1 MSRLYI
7 TLLAIASLWIASIGA
22 VFSIAGL
29 THLFSGATYS
39 IILMASALEF
49 AKLVTAGF
57 LYRYWGHVG
66 RVMRY
71 YLSCAVVALSLITS
85 LGIFGYLSN
94 AYQKSSMNFKTENIK
109 LGVLNE
115 EDSRIQD
122 EVKRIQAEVASVPR
136 SRITKRLALQDS
148 FEPQIRELEKRSDA
162 IHSQMAQMKLEM
174 VHTQTTVGP
183 LIYVAEAFDTDV
195 DKVAKSLILLF
206 VSIFDPLAICLVFA
220 TNLAIRLR
228 EKYRGNE
235 TRIASLAFT
244 TPVDHRFKKGA

>member
-1 MSRLYI
+1 MSKLYI

-29 THLFSGATYS
+29 THLFAGAFYS

-57 LYRYWGHVG
+57 LYRYWGHINRIM
-66 RVMRY
+66 RV
-71 YLSCAVVALSLITS
+71 YLSCAVIALSTITS

-94 AYQKSSMNFKTENIK
+94 AYQKSSLSMKGEKIQFENLQGQDVRVLSEIK
-109 LGVLNE
+109 
-115 EDSRIQD
+115 RMQD
-122 EVKRIQAEVASVPR
+122 EVAQVPR
-136 SRITKRLALQDS
+136 SRITKRLALQDQY
-148 FEPQIRELEKRSDA
+148 EPQIRTLSKKSDE
-162 IHSQMAQMKLEM
+162 IHGTLDQLKLEM
-174 VHTQTTVGP
+174 AKTQTTVGP
-183 LIYVAEAFDTDV
+183 LIYVADAFGIEVDT
-195 DKVAKSLILLF
+195 VAKLLILLF

-235 TRIASLAFT
+235 TRIASLSFT
-244 TPVDHRFKKGA
+244 TPVDHRYKKGA